1 MSSPI
6 RAKLGYVAPTVAY
19 PVSATINPEKRSNLN
34 WDWRE
39 VAIHDAS
46 QIPGDA
52 QLESHGFT
60 CVEHAS
66 AVTEFDESGG
76 WLEQYAGEMV
86 ELARQLTGASEVVV
100 AANGLGLGSTQL
112 SGGCGTVSFC
122 HNDYTAASIGRHI
135 AELDPE
141 RAENRLSKR
150 FAVFNMWRLVS
161 PPPQSRPLAIC
172 DPNSVAISDLMPSM
186 THWGSP
192 DEEVYHQNS
201 LFRYNPAHR
210 WYHFPDLTS
219 ERIIVWAGFD
229 SDPRFPSIVPHAA
242 FDNPDCTDPEAYR
255 TAVHGRAYCFF
266 DA

>member
-100 AANGLGLGSTQL
+100 AANGLGLAARRSPAAAVRSASATMTTPPRASVGISPSLIRSAPRTDCQSGSRCST
-112 SGGCGTVSFC
+112 CGAWS
-122 HNDYTAASIGRHI
+122 HRRRRAGRSRSAI
-135 AELDPE
+135 RIRSRSPTLC
-141 RAENRLSKR
+141 RA
-150 FAVFNMWRLVS
+150 
-161 PPPQSRPLAIC
+161 
-172 DPNSVAISDLMPSM
+172 
-186 THWGSP
+186 
-192 DEEVYHQNS
+192 
-201 LFRYNPAHR
+201 
-210 WYHFPDLTS
+210 
-219 ERIIVWAGFD
+219 
-229 SDPRFPSIVPHAA
+229 
-242 FDNPDCTDPEAYR
+242 
-255 TAVHGRAYCFF
+255 
-266 DA
+266 